1 MTCQI
6 DYLDN
11 NYQGDELNKLRTKHF
26 NIVKQISDSKLFYKK
41 DGKYTLSK
49 DLTSTR
55 RKDQESFIS
64 NIPELSVIQDGGL
77 EILSLKVDSNPTSVG
92 ITEFDD
98 FIDFD
103 VDNVTIR
110 ETHEFASYLNESE
123 DNETKFLEIVGD
135 LRKRFNDYIN
145 LLSDGLVDYPSE
157 QRNIKISELKSL
169 RNQLNTESVEDAVIG
184 LSNYVSDSVQ
194 WIDIIHNEYFSSQKN
209 VMLRI
214 KKLNELEGEAR
225 EEEIYEL
232 TKILNKST
240 QFLYLFKGLSDFKD
254 ELQRDNFIPKD
265 KFNSK
270 FYNSPELFKQEMDL
284 LAVPNAEQYY
294 KLFDKNISFTTIKE
308 NIINDKNFATYQES
322 LDFKIKLD
330 EAFDRNVKNTFTAQ
344 MSKSLGKAEELKSQI
359 KDLHFKLTTEF
370 LFPEFDTIQQ
380 SNKDSNIEKVTKK
393 QFEALLKVADKDEN
407 FITSWLESTIQST
420 DPLVNM
426 TAKKL
431 SNAMF
436 KLHLQNVDTAK
447 EIEDL
452 RKPILELNKTDQKK
466 VYDSFTNKIY
476 VLKEDDWGN
485 PIEIDINDNQ
495 SGIVVNTLLGEK
507 RYLTQEASAFKTGK
521 DTAKVQ
527 NIKKLANHVLYKQK
541 VGEDYGLLNKAI
553 TEHKNDNLYNYL
565 VSLKQVIPEIN
576 NIILELYETVQ
587 GNVRLPIMLKGKY
600 LSVDG
605 EAQNKLIK
613 ETIKNKYLQYVVHDK
628 VDKNYTVKETTEL
641 LNKQGIT
648 LDNYKEHL
656 DYLKNNSTKNSN
668 LVNFLNKSRSK
679 DKTVMEG
686 YLSMIDNNGKERFMV
701 EVVTGVDTTEIQF
714 KTLREILP
722 YVNGVATINPSIKNV
737 FFKKYELV
745 DLQDSYK
752 LPTYNGIYKKLFDK
766 LYELYQKYNA
776 TLGRNRL
783 KHGIIPQ
790 IEKSGIT
797 DLSDAKSQVKSL
809 WQSIMDFF
817 VDAYASI
824 KKAITEFDAVPD
836 TDEAKNTFEQEYL
849 NGEKIKQIGISYTS
863 ILDNQDNVEWDL
875 AHSVGAYSFMVNHYN
890 VLKKYDPQMRVI
902 RTIVLGDTM
911 LGIEQRKAKKTN
923 IKGKYIRKTR
933 SRKDEEN
940 YKKDIAKNLNG
951 KIVEFI
957 DEMMYDEADYLNFGL
972 GKSNLNK
979 ISGAVSSYTTYTN
992 LALNLMGMFSNI
1004 TNGKVSTYLEAVQG
1018 EYFTTKD
1025 FREAEYEYA
1034 KNIPNHYNDFITPN
1048 LQDKSKVGQLL
1059 IMLDAIQ
1066 GEYLD
1071 DFASITKQK
1080 SWSDAPKTALFF
1092 TQNGAEHWIQ
1102 TVNMIAMLKAD
1113 GLWDEIKH
1121 TPGQLITFT
1130 KEQEARLR
1138 LFQGRLHSVN
1148 KKLNGAYA
1156 KIDKSRLQ
1164 RRWIGRMVLMF
1175 RKYIWQAYKTRFQ
1188 NERLDVE
1195 STDIVQGYVNAY
1207 YSDFIKEMKSNQSIA
1222 WKSLRAGKQLLQ
1234 DNRRLLL
1241 GVGNL
1246 VSGGMLNKNIN
1257 VKSAYG
1263 LQNKSDKEIAQA
1275 QRYIAEMSLFVAF
1288 TVAGAVLGSMGDD
1301 DEDELVLD
1309 NLELLMKRQRGD
1321 MGAFLP
1327 TMINIPTADVGAFS
1341 TTTFIKKTVSSP
1353 IPSMRSIDNSI
1364 SLLQQIVGVEY
1375 GEEGLNF
1382 TFNDTYNK
1390 SGAGYEKGDLKLTRK
1405 IDKSLVSPYW
1415 QIMKL
1420 LSPKE
1425 QLQYL
1430 EMINKNNI

>member
-26 NIVKQISDSKLFYKK
+26 NIVKQIADSKLFYKK
-41 DGKYTLSK
+41 DGKYSLSK
-49 DLTSTR
+49 DVTSTR
-55 RKDQESFIS
+55 RKEQESFIS
-64 NIPELSVIQDGGL
+64 NIPELSVIQDGEL
-77 EILSLKVDSNPTSVG
+77 EILSLKVDSNPTSQG

-157 QRNIKISELKSL
+157 QRDIKISELKAL

-194 WIDIIHNEYFSSQKN
+194 WIDIIHNEYFTSEKN
-209 VMLRI
+209 IMSRI
-214 KKLNELEGEAR
+214 KKLNDLEGDER
-225 EEEIYEL
+225 ENEIYEL
-232 TKILNKST
+232 TKVINKST

-284 LAVPNAEQYY
+284 LGVNNSEQYY
-294 KLFDKNISFTTIKE
+294 KLFDKDFSIIEIKE
-308 NIINDKNFATYQES
+308 NIVKDKNFITSQEYI
-322 LDFKIKLD
+322 DFKIKLD
-330 EAFDRNVKNTFTAQ
+330 EVFDRNIKNTFTAQ

-370 LFPEFDTIQQ
+370 LFPEFDSIQQ

-407 FITSWLESTIQST
+407 FITSWLESTIQSN

-431 SNAMF
+431 SNAMY
-436 KLHLQNVDTAK
+436 KIHTDNIKTAH
-447 EIEDL
+447 EIEVL
-452 RKPILELNKTDQKK
+452 RKPILELSKTNQKK
-466 VYDSFTNKIY
+466 VYDEFRNDVY

-485 PIEIDINDNQ
+485 PIEIEMTDNEQ
-495 SGIVVNTLLGEK
+495 SGIVINTLLGEK
-507 RYLTQEASAFKTGK
+507 RYLTQRASAFKTGK
-521 DTAKVQ
+521 NTAKAES
-527 NIKKLANHVLYKQK
+527 IKKLANYVLFKQK
-541 VGEDYGLLNKAI
+541 LGDDYGLLNRAI
-553 TEHKNDNLYNYL
+553 SEHKNGNLYNYL
-565 VSLKQVIPEIN
+565 KDNEKYIPELKLV
-576 NIILELYETVQ
+576 ILDLFETVQ
-587 GNVRLPIMLKGKY
+587 GNVKLPIKLKNEF
-600 LSVDG
+600 LNLEG
-605 EAQNKLIK
+605 EKQNTAIRNQ
-613 ETIKNKYLQYVVHDK
+613 IKNKFLKYVYHDK
-628 VDKNYTVKETTEL
+628 VDKNYSAEDVTNVL
-641 LNKQGIT
+641 AKQGIDF
-648 LDNYKEHL
+648 DNFEQHL
-656 DYLKNNSTKNSN
+656 DYLKFNTTRSN
-668 LVNFLNKSRSK
+668 DLISFLNKARSK
-679 DKTVMEG
+679 DKKSLEP
-686 YLSMIDNNGKERFMV
+686 YLSILHQDEELFMV
-701 EVVTGVDTTEIQF
+701 EVETGNNKTEIQF
-714 KTLREILP
+714 VPIRNIVYYENGLLTL
-722 YVNGVATINPSIKNV
+722 NDNIKNV
-737 FFKKYELV
+737 FYKRYDLV
-745 DLQDSYK
+745 DLQDSFK
-752 LPTYNGIYKKLFDK
+752 LPEYNGLHKDYLDK
-766 LYELYQKYNA
+766 LYQVYQKHNL
-776 TLGRNRL
+776 TLGRSRL
-783 KHGIIPQ
+783 KHGIVPQ

-797 DLSDAKSQVKSL
+797 DLADAQSQIKSL

-817 VDAYASI
+817 VDTYASI
-824 KKAITEFDAVPD
+824 KKAITDFDSNPD
-836 TDEAKNTFEQEYL
+836 TDEAKITFENEYL
-849 NGEKIKQIGISYTS
+849 NGEKIKQIGISYTTL
-863 ILDNQDNVEWDL
+863 LDNQDNVEWDL
-875 AHSVGAYSFMVNHYN
+875 AHSVGAYSFMVNHHN

-933 SRKDEEN
+933 SRKDEESF
-940 YKKDIAKNLNG
+940 KKDIAENLNN
-951 KIVEFI
+951 KVIEFI

-972 GKSNLNK
+972 GKSDLNK
-979 ISGAVSSYTTYTN
+979 IGGAISGYTTYTN
-992 LALNLMGMFSNI
+992 LALNIMGMFSNI
-1004 TNGKVSTYLEAVQG
+1004 TNGKVSTYLESVQG
-1018 EYFTTKD
+1018 DYFTTKD

-1048 LQDKSKVGQLL
+1048 LEDKSKVGQLL

-1071 DFASITKQK
+1071 DFASVMRQK

-1138 LFQGRLHSVN
+1138 VFQGKLHSVN
-1148 KKLNGAYA
+1148 KRLNGAYA

-1175 RKYIWQAYKTRFQ
+1175 RKYIWQAYKARFQ

-1195 STDIVQGYVNAY
+1195 STDVVQGYVNAY

-1222 WKSLRAGKQLLQ
+1222 WKALRAGKQLLQ